1 MKFNIWRIA
10 TIVLMCAMASLAWY
24 LYELNESA
32 ESHLSQLKGEVIFL
46 TSKITDFSVV
56 KRTLK
61 TKLGIYK
68 EENEVLLG
76 KMNEYESNIE
86 QLEYEVEEIG
96 KDLLT
101 TKKTALDKGK
111 KIDELKNKIEEY
123 KTENTQLI
131 EKLSLIAGKPWHEG
145 ASSSD
150 VTLAPITIKPKKLK
164 TKGKVLE
171 VNKRY
176 DFIVVNAGKRK
187 GVREGDVLYIFR
199 GRKMLARVSVERVG
213 NDAAITKTLHKSMA
227 NINIKRG
234 DKVRF

>member
-1 MKFNIWRIA
+1 MKFNIWRIVA
-10 TIVLMCAMASLAWY
+10 VILICALASLTWY

-32 ESHLSQLKGEVIFL
+32 KSHLDQVKGEVSFL
-46 TSKITDFSVV
+46 TSKIADFSAVR
-56 KRTLK
+56 RTLE

-68 EENEVLLG
+68 EENELLLG

-86 QLEYEVEEIG
+86 QLEYEVDEIG
-96 KDLLT
+96 KNLS
-101 TKKTALDKGK
+101 TAEKAAFDKGE

-131 EKLSLIAGKPWHEG
+131 EKLSVIAGKPWNKET
-145 ASSSD
+145 SSSD
-150 VTLAPITIKPKKLK
+150 VTLAPIKVKPIKLK
-164 TKGKVLE
+164 NKGKVLE

-176 DFIVVNAGKRK
+176 DFIVVNTGKRK

-199 GRKMLARVSVERVG
+199 GRKMLAQVSVERVG
-213 NDAAITKTLHKSMA
+213 NDAAITKALHKSMV
-227 NINIKRG
+227 NIGIKRG